1 MAGEICDNWDM
12 ERIIGTNRAMDMELP
27 QKGQCPAQ
35 WPYLEL
41 FSLCG
46 AFPEGAD
53 TPGGARASSGV
64 PMEGGALAGRSP
76 PSRIAGPRKPRNVG
90 AARLWETPMILWRPL
105 RGTPLP

>member
-1 MAGEICDNWDM
+1 MGAD
-12 ERIIGTNRAMDMELP
+12 
-27 QKGQCPAQ
+27 GQCPAQ

-41 FSLCG
+41 FLLCG

-90 AARLWETPMILWRPL
+90 AARLCETPMILW
-105 RGTPLP
+105 GTIKRATNRAMDMDYHHSHISPAILLVAK